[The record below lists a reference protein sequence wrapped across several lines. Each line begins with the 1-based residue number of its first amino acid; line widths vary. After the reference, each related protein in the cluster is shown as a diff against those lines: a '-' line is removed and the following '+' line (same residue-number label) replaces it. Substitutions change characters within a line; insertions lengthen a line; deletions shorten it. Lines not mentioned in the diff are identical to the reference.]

1 MGDPTVN
8 GRRVPHSPFRS
19 RGSRRRW
26 GRLLAAAAGVLAL
39 GACGVNYH
47 IGPQGGAG
55 SASTW
60 PSQSQKPAPKTAASS
75 LPGPLLD
82 ASGACTGTAPGT
94 AAAIE
99 PGIGECELVRLKGKP
114 PTDVLVG
121 ESGKGGRE
129 VQVLYNE
136 PGGKELYFFVDNRLD
151 RVVEVRAG
159 RRPLSRTCNLRWT
172 CSSR

>member
-1 MGDPTVN
+1 VN
-8 GRRVPHSPFRS
+8 DKQEP
-19 RGSRRRW
+19 GSRSGAHRARL
-26 GRLLAAAAGVLAL
+26 GATLLAAAAAVLAL
-39 GACGVNYH
+39 GGCGVNYH
-47 IGPQGGAG
+47 VGPQ

-60 PSQSQKPAPKTAASS
+60 PPQNQKPAPKTAASS

-82 ASGACTGTAPGT
+82 ASGACTGSPPGT

-114 PTDVLVG
+114 PTDVLLG

-136 PGGKELYFFVDNRLD
+136 PGAKELYFFVDNRLD
-151 RVVEVRAG
+151 RIVK
-159 RRPLSRTCNLRWT
+159 
-172 CSSR
+172 